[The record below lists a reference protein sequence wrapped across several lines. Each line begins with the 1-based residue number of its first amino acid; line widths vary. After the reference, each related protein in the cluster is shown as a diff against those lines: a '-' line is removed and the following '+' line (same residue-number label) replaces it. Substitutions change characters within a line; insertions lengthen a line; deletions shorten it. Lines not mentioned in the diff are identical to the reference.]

1 MCEAEVPLAKGMKMP
16 LVCWKLGGTEQTYY
30 RWRTEYENARIKK
43 LASDGSCIRLRVG
56 YKDDVCAYDFVRAR
70 THDGR
75 PLRMLTLV
83 NEYTCVCLSIAV
95 ARRLQ
100 RRWLHQHS
108 RGRCP
113 THARLQNP
121 PPESTVWDSRVESQ
135 ATANEHGMSYH

>member
-1 MCEAEVPLAKGMKMP
+1 MKMP

-30 RWRTEYENARIKK
+30 RWRTEYGGVRTDQAKRLKNLEKENARLKK

-113 THARLQNP
+113 THARL
-121 PPESTVWDSRVESQ
+121 
-135 ATANEHGMSYH
+135 